1 MCLVLVFAFYCCL
14 FQHSNQTNFKWPSYY
29 HVQFYNRNS
38 HNQFRPS
45 TENEFVGET
54 IAHENK
60 KRRRRRRREE
70 TPKPKP
76 CKIMCAHSS
85 GNCDLFD
92 FELITCCAVAAN
104 DANRTRPENERETT
118 TEICDFLF
126 FGHSMSYK
134 LLIILTKPKLEMTNG
149 TALKNMIQKSQHQ
162 TPNFS

>member
-1 MCLVLVFAFYCCL
+1 MYNFTIAIHTINFVH
-14 FQHSNQTNFKWPSYY
+14 QQRTNSSARQLHTKIRKDDDDDDEKK
-29 HVQFYNRNS
+29 HRNRN
-38 HNQFRPS
+38 QIP
-45 TENEFVGET
+45 E
-54 IAHENK
+54 
-60 KRRRRRRREE
+60 
-70 TPKPKP
+70 P